1 MITHP
6 KLSAP
11 YPRFAAFLLATVTAA
26 NAAPIFNETFD
37 GLTTGE
43 LNGQNGWTANTGE
56 GTVIESGGLSYS
68 AGDFVIN
75 GGDKSLVFGTGNTDA
90 TLDFYKSIG
99 SQSGSSTSIYWSYT
113 IRINSVGNGDV
124 FFLGVDGTNNW
135 SSGFAGSGDA
145 STSAAAWGT
154 RLNGANV
161 NNAITYSTGQ
171 TYFIV
176 VGIDNSGSG
185 SGGNYDNISVWINPT
200 TTVAGTATITRDLTT
215 FTTNMTNFGLARAG
229 SVSLDAN
236 IDNIVVGQSFA
247 EVTGLYAI
255 PEPSTYALIVGM
267 ASIAG
272 AALRRCRR

>member
-1 MITHP
+1 M
-6 KLSAP
+6 
-11 YPRFAAFLLATVTAA
+11 TAA